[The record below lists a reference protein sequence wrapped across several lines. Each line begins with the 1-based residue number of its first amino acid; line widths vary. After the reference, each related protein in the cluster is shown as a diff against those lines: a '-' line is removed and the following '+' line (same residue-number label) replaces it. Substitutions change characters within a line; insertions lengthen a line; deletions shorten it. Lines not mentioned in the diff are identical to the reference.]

1 SGVLTST
8 FIATAVDAAEPLT
21 EPVEVC
27 GASEASTAEPVEG
40 VGTATAVIPAGGH
53 GSPPGVRGR
62 PRRRDSPPDA
72 ASPIPEPVEGL
83 GASTAGSVASLSRST
98 TRTESAA
105 EVGAAVAVG
114 EAAAGATGAAEVAS
128 AGGQGSPPGVRGRPR
143 RNGAASDT
151 STGSATEL
159 DTSTDSAAE

>member
-1 SGVLTST
+1 Y
-8 FIATAVDAAEPLT
+8 AAEPLT

-40 VGTATAVIPAGGH
+40 VGTATAVIPGGGH

-72 ASPIPEPVEGL
+72 ASPTPEPVEGL
-83 GASTAGSVASLSRST
+83 GASTASSVASLSRST
-98 TRTESAA
+98 TCTESAA
-105 EVGAAVAVG
+105 AAG

-128 AGGQGSPPGVRGRPR
+128 AGGQGSPPGVRG
-143 RNGAASDT
+143 
-151 STGSATEL
+151 
-159 DTSTDSAAE
+159 